1 MHSLLM
7 ALLALYKVSATVTKL
22 QVSHD
27 AKHRHWRK
35 LQKFGVHYRAH
46 NIMKTVKIR
55 NSNLERYHADK
66 LISLLLR
73 IWPGQTWLHFFM
85 VGLKMFDV
93 GICYLASLTT
103 EDGVALLL
111 INTLNWHVWI
121 FEMLQ
126 EVKLESMAA

>member
-1 MHSLLM
+1 M
-7 ALLALYKVSATVTKL
+7 
-22 QVSHD
+22 
-27 AKHRHWRK
+27 
-35 LQKFGVHYRAH
+35 FG
-46 NIMKTVKIR
+46 
-55 NSNLERYHADK
+55 
-66 LISLLLR
+66 
-73 IWPGQTWLHFFM
+73 
-85 VGLKMFDV
+85 V